1 VDEHD
6 AELLSAPRL
15 LEELPL
21 KGAVVTGD
29 ALYCQRALCQQIVAA
44 GGDYV
49 VIVKGNQPRLQQ
61 DIVLLFESPPEETT
75 FSFAEQR
82 DRHGDRDEVRRVW
95 TSGELFDYLD
105 WPGARQVGKL
115 ERTAQH
121 KGRTHRQVRYFVTSL
136 PAPDP
141 HWEIEGAGPAQLLQL
156 IRGHWAIEN
165 RLHYVRDVSFGEDGS
180 QIRSGAAPQVL
191 AALRNAVIGLLRDAG
206 WGNIAAAVRYNA
218 WRPGAALQLL
228 GLTPI

>member
-1 VDEHD
+1 MRPAWCWRKRGVRIGTAVDEHD

-15 LEELPL
+15 MAELPL

-29 ALYCQRALCQQIVAA
+29 ALYCQRALCEQIVAA

-82 DRHGDRDEVRRVW
+82 DRHGDRHEVRRVW

-115 ERTAQH
+115 ERTAQR

-141 HWEIEGAGPAQLLQL
+141 HWDIEGAGPAQLL
-156 IRGHWAIEN
+156 
-165 RLHYVRDVSFGEDGS
+165 
-180 QIRSGAAPQVL
+180 
-191 AALRNAVIGLLRDAG
+191 
-206 WGNIAAAVRYNA
+206 
-218 WRPGAALQLL
+218 
-228 GLTPI
+228 

>member
-15 LEELPL
+15 LAELPL
-21 KGAVVTGD
+21 KGAVITGD

-61 DIVLLFESPPEETT
+61 DIMLLFESPPEETT

-105 WPGARQVGKL
+105 
-115 ERTAQH
+115 
-121 KGRTHRQVRYFVTSL
+121 
-136 PAPDP
+136 
-141 HWEIEGAGPAQLLQL
+141 
-156 IRGHWAIEN
+156 
-165 RLHYVRDVSFGEDGS
+165 
-180 QIRSGAAPQVL
+180 
-191 AALRNAVIGLLRDAG
+191 
-206 WGNIAAAVRYNA
+206 
-218 WRPGAALQLL
+218 
-228 GLTPI
+228 

>member
-1 VDEHD
+1 
-6 AELLSAPRL
+6 
-15 LEELPL
+15 
-21 KGAVVTGD
+21 
-29 ALYCQRALCQQIVAA
+29 
-44 GGDYV
+44 
-49 VIVKGNQPRLQQ
+49 
-61 DIVLLFESPPEETT
+61 
-75 FSFAEQR
+75 
-82 DRHGDRDEVRRVW
+82 VW

-206 WGNIAAAVRYNA
+206 WSNIAAAVRYNA